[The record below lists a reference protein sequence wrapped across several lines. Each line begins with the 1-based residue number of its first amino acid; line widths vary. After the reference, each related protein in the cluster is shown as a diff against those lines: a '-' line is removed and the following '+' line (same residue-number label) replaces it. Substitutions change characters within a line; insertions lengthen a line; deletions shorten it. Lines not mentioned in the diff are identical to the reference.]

1 MAWLTNRT
9 KNEVEQ
15 SQRLKLFSTFVVPD
29 KYPPQNQSVNMTADD
44 QTQDGGAATP
54 LLVTTR
60 PRVSRAT
67 SQEFG
72 QADFQGWTR
81 GGVTGMAGGR
91 KVSEKKKLK

>member
-1 MAWLTNRT
+1 
-9 KNEVEQ
+9 
-15 SQRLKLFSTFVVPD
+15 
-29 KYPPQNQSVNMTADD
+29 MTADD

-81 GGVTGMAGGR
+81 GGVTGMGESQHPASGGAEPSGGALASAANG
-91 KVSEKKKLK
+91 VNTVGLPNVWSVFG